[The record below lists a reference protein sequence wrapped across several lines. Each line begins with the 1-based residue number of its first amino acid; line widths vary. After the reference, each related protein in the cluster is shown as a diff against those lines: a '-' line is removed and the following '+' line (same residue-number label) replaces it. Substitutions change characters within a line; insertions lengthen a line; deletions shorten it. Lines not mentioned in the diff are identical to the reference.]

1 MDEPPPD
8 SAPPRTLP
16 PPAHEFGGVIAD
28 TYAESTQDWP
38 PPTRPPTDAPNIIVI
53 MLDDL
58 GFGQLSC
65 YGGSIDAPHIAELAS
80 NGLRY
85 NNFHTTALCSPTR
98 AALLTGRNHHSVG
111 FSAIAEMASGF
122 PGSNS
127 FLPRSAASI
136 AEVLRQSGY
145 STYAAGKW
153 HLTPTSES
161 TAAGPFDRWPLGL
174 GFERFYGFLPGEVD
188 QWHPILTVDNH
199 RIPTPELGSG
209 GDRYH
214 VSEDIVDKAITMLRD
229 QQQVAS
235 GRPFFLYLPFGAP
248 HCPFHAPAEYIEHYR
263 GAFDHGWDEERE
275 RIFERQK
282 SLGIIPD
289 GCDLPARNAW
299 VSAWVDLSDDERR
312 LFARQME
319 VYAGFVDHTD
329 AQIGRVMAALR
340 ELDVCEDTLVMFLS
354 DNGASSEGG
363 PRGATNTERF
373 RNTMNQSVAEMLEDI
388 DDLGGPSTD
397 PHYAMGWSQA
407 GNTPF
412 KRWKR
417 DTHRGGNTDPM
428 IVHWPARVTDP
439 GSVRTQ
445 YHHVTDIYPT
455 LLELAGLPVPSRVN
469 GVDQMPLEGHSFA
482 STVLDGSAP
491 EARDTQYY
499 EMLGSRA
506 IWNDGWTAVTWH
518 RPGTDWADDP
528 WELYHQDL
536 DYSQAHDVASEHPE
550 KLAELIELWWGEAR
564 RHNVLP
570 LDDRGRDRFIDP
582 SRPAASEDR
591 DVYRYYPGT
600 TPIPNPALPRI
611 LNCRHAVT
619 AHITLQSET
628 DEGLLVSQG
637 GELAGWALFVK
648 QGTARYVHNVLRIE
662 FTEVSSTDP
671 LPVGREIAVRIE
683 YEPIEQG
690 WGRARLL
697 IDGDEVGRN
706 ERMRITPMGYSMVQ
720 EGFAIGRGWGPP
732 VAYEDYEGA
741 FPFTGSLR
749 VVELETDFD
758 SQVWT
763 PREEWSYT

>member
-1 MDEPPPD
+1 MDRPPPE
-8 SAPPRTLP
+8 SGTVLP
-16 PPAHEFGGVIAD
+16 PPPHEFGGVIGE
-28 TYAESTQDWP
+28 TYAESTPDWP
-38 PPTRPPTDAPNIIVI
+38 PPPRPPAAAPNIVVI

-58 GFGQLSC
+58 GFGQMAC
-65 YGGSIDAPHIAELAS
+65 YGGSIDTPNVGALAE

-111 FSAIAEMASGF
+111 FSAIAEMATGF

-145 STYAAGKW
+145 STYVAGKW
-153 HLTPTSES
+153 HLTPTSEA
-161 TAAGPFDRWPLGL
+161 TAAGPFDRWPLGQ

-188 QWHPILTVDNH
+188 QWHPMLTEDNH
-199 RIPTPELGSG
+199 RIPTPEVTERGTP
-209 GDRYH
+209 YH
-214 VSEDIVDKAITMLRD
+214 VSEDIVDKAITMVRD

-248 HCPFHAPAEYIEHYR
+248 HCPHHAPPEFIEHYR
-263 GAFDHGWDEERE
+263 GRFDHGWDEER
-275 RIFERQK
+275 RIIFDRQK
-282 SLGIIPD
+282 ALGVIPPD
-289 GCDLPARNAW
+289 CDLPPRNELVPAW
-299 VSAWVDLSDDERR
+299 DDLDEDSKR

-329 AQIGRVMAALR
+329 AQIGRLVDALR
-340 ELDVCEDTLVMFLS
+340 ELEVLDDTLVVFLS

-373 RNTMNQSVAEMLEDI
+373 RNTMNQSVEEMIDVI
-388 DDLGGPSTD
+388 DDLGGPGTD
-397 PHYAMGWSQA
+397 PHYSWGWGQA

-417 DTHRGGNTDPM
+417 DTHRGANTDPM
-428 IVHWPARVTDP
+428 VVHWPNGITDA
-439 GSVRTQ
+439 GAIRSQ
-445 YHHVTDIYPT
+445 YHHVTDVYPT
-455 LLELAGLPVPSRVN
+455 LLEIAGLAVPQRVN

-482 STVLDGSAP
+482 ASITDP
-491 EARDTQYY
+491 EAGEVRDTQYY

-506 IWNDGWTAVTWH
+506 IWHDGWTAVTWH
-518 RPGTDWADDP
+518 LPGSGDWDADR
-528 WELYHQDL
+528 WELYHQAE
-536 DYSQAHDVASEHPE
+536 DYSQAHDLAAEHPE
-550 KLAELIELWWGEAR
+550 KLDELIELWWAEAE
-564 RHNVLP
+564 RHNILP

-582 SRPAASEDR
+582 ARPAASEDR
-591 DVYRYYPGT
+591 DLYRYHPGT
-600 TPIPNPALPRI
+600 KPIPNPALPRI

-619 AHITLQSET
+619 AHVTLGAADDS
-628 DEGLLVSQG
+628 GILACQG
-637 GELAGWALFVK
+637 AELGGWVLFLDD
-648 QGTARYVHNVLRIE
+648 GRPRYVHNVLQIE
-662 FTEVSSTDP
+662 FTEVSGAAP
-671 LPVGREIAVRIE
+671 VPVGREVAVRLE

-697 IDGDEVGRN
+697 VEGEEVGRN
-706 ERMRITPMGYSMVQ
+706 DRMRIAPMGYSMVQ
-720 EGFAIGRGWGPP
+720 EGFVVGRGWGPP

-749 VVELETDFD
+749 CVELEADPD

-763 PREEWSYT
+763 PRAEWSKT

>member
-1 MDEPPPD
+1 MDQPPPD
-8 SAPPRTLP
+8 NATRILP
-16 PPAHEFGGVIAD
+16 PPAHEFTGVIAD
-28 TYAESTQDWP
+28 TYAKSTQDWP
-38 PPTRPPTDAPNIIVI
+38 PPTRPPPDAPNIIVI

-65 YGGSIDAPHIAELAS
+65 YGGSIDAPHIAALAD
-80 NGLRY
+80 NGLRF

-98 AALLTGRNHHSVG
+98 AAFLTGRNYHSVG

-127 FLPRSAASI
+127 FMPRSATSI
-136 AEVLRQSGY
+136 AEVLRQSGH

-188 QWHPILTVDNH
+188 QWHPMLTVDNH
-199 RIPTPELGSG
+199 RIPTPELGER
-209 GDRYH
+209 GDAYH
-214 VSEDIVDKAITMLRD
+214 VSEDIVDKVITMLRD

-263 GAFDHGWDEERE
+263 GAFNHGWDEERE
-275 RIFERQK
+275 RIFDRQK
-282 SLGIIPD
+282 RLGIIPG
-289 GCDLPARNAW
+289 GCDLPARNEM
-299 VSAWVDLSDDERR
+299 VSAWDDLSDDERR

-329 AQIGRVMAALR
+329 AQIGRLMGALR
-340 ELDVCEDTLVMFLS
+340 ELEVFDDTLVVFLS
-354 DNGASSEGG
+354 DNGASAEGG
-363 PRGATNTERF
+363 QRGATNTERF

-388 DDLGGPSTD
+388 DELGGPSTD

-417 DTHRGGNTDPM
+417 DTHRGANTDPM

-439 GSVRTQ
+439 GAVRTQ

-455 LLELAGLPVPSRVN
+455 ILEFAGLAVPSRVN

-482 STVLDGSAP
+482 STVLNGSAS
-491 EARDTQYY
+491 EVRSVQYY

-506 IWNDGWTAVTWH
+506 IWHDGWTAVTWH
-518 RPGTDWADDP
+518 RPGTDWDDDL
-528 WELYHQDL
+528 WELYHQDV

-550 KLAELIELWWGEAR
+550 RLVALIELWWNEAR

-591 DVYRYYPGT
+591 DVLPLLPGDDAHSQ
-600 TPIPNPALPRI
+600 PGPAADSQLPTR
-611 LNCRHAVT
+611 
-619 AHITLQSET
+619 AHRPRDPAQRRRRRPSRESRR
-628 DEGLLVSQG
+628 ESGGLG
-637 GELAGWALFVK
+637 
-648 QGTARYVHNVLRIE
+648 VLRQGRP
-662 FTEVSSTDP
+662 TP
-671 LPVGREIAVRIE
+671 LRPQCPADRVL
-683 YEPIEQG
+683 
-690 WGRARLL
+690 RAR
-697 IDGDEVGRN
+697 IARAAPGGPRGRLTHGIRADRT
-706 ERMRITPMGYSMVQ
+706 RMGACSPARRWR
-720 EGFAIGRGWGPP
+720 RGWP
-732 VAYEDYEGA
+732 
-741 FPFTGSLR
+741 
-749 VVELETDFD
+749 
-758 SQVWT
+758 
-763 PREEWSYT
+763 